1 MFQSIHYHNHHSLEI
16 ASGVMRDFKLFTL
29 FQGWGERK
37 KNDSKKVDDT
47 IF

>member
-1 MFQSIHYHNHHSLEI
+1 MFQNIHYHNHHSWEI
-16 ASGVMRDFKLFTL
+16 TSGVMRDLILFTL

-37 KNDSKKVDDT
+37 KNDLKKIHES